1 MEFRKN
7 GGSSASSCARLSVV
21 IKGRM
26 FGPREKLY
34 LSFSLWYHMLIAV
47 KSLML
52 SPALGWM
59 LCMVAATTVF
69 KFSLVMRDS
78 NNFDN
83 LAASVS
89 VLGQTRR
96 TK

>member
-1 MEFRKN
+1 MMSPLFCIK
-7 GGSSASSCARLSVV
+7 GGSSAMSLVRLSVV

-26 FGPREKLY
+26 FGPRERLN
-34 LSFSLWYHMLIAV
+34 LSSSLWYHILIAV

-69 KFSLVMRDS
+69 KFSLVTRDS

-83 LAASVS
+83 FAASI
-89 VLGQTRR
+89 
-96 TK
+96 KI

>member
-1 MEFRKN
+1 
-7 GGSSASSCARLSVV
+7 
-21 IKGRM
+21 M

-34 LSFSLWYHMLIAV
+34 LSSSLWYHMLIAV

-69 KFSLVMRDS
+69 KVSLVMRES

-83 LAASVS
+83 FADSINFQDCWEEGGAEREVS
-89 VLGQTRR
+89 AIEGERLL
-96 TK
+96 

>member
-1 MEFRKN
+1 
-7 GGSSASSCARLSVV
+7 
-21 IKGRM
+21 M

-34 LSFSLWYHMLIAV
+34 LSSSLWYHMLIAV

-52 SPALGWM
+52 SLALGWM
-59 LCMVAATTVF
+59 LCKVAATTVF

-83 LAASVS
+83 FAGSTSSA
-89 VLGQTRR
+89 GQLR
-96 TK
+96 TE